1 MFVLRIVDTHTH
13 THKRLH
19 CLGWHN
25 SQFLGAKRG
34 STCSYHWAVIFS
46 LSVAT
51 YRPGRRRSAHGQQH
65 QDYHD
70 AEYPSRAAV
79 AFIHAA

>member
-1 MFVLRIVDTHTH
+1 MFVLRIVDTHT
-13 THKRLH
+13 RLH

-25 SQFLGAKRG
+25 SQFLSAKRG
-34 STCSYHWAVIFS
+34 GTCSYHWAVLVS
-46 LSVAT
+46 RSVAT
-51 YRPGRRRSAHGQQH
+51 YRAGRGRSTHGQQH
-65 QDYHD
+65 EGYHD